1 MGKGKWE
8 GQRQRNG
15 AWSEER
21 GNVNPNH
28 ALKANNPLSTSVCPA
43 LKKAFRRPGSQSRC
57 PAFLLKE
64 KPPRFPHSRVSIT
77 IETQQS
83 NLLSSKRVRG
93 WGGARQPQLPA
104 NHSLHPRRAGSSRG
118 EGTP

>member
-15 AWSEER
+15 AWSEEH

-43 LKKAFRRPGSQSRC
+43 LKKAFRRSWFPKQVPC
-57 PAFLLKE
+57 IPAQGKASE
-64 KPPRFPHSRVSIT
+64 VP
-77 IETQQS
+77 TQQGFYH
-83 NLLSSKRVRG
+83 N
-93 WGGARQPQLPA
+93 
-104 NHSLHPRRAGSSRG
+104 
-118 EGTP
+118 